1 MTRHLIG
8 KIAFLMIILYFLVGL
23 YAPFLT
29 SGKAIIALYDGE
41 LFFPLF
47 RFLFFQGYYTK
58 SIDLFFNILMFTF
71 PVMLLGLWKKGFFY
85 AGVIFQLFL
94 FLFLIFFP
102 IKDPNT
108 DDALIK
114 NKKGSMSFNSE
125 LARLNTQGKL
135 DLILEEIRLKK
146 HHEEV
151 SAYIKRG
158 DAYTPYRIHR
168 EVLAK
173 DPQSLKEHDAF
184 IEQEENKLKFVLFPL
199 VRSFHWEEDAG
210 GDENMNRQLP
220 WWQLTR
226 VNHKDLV
233 SALIYGIRISLT
245 VGILSTLISLAISIP
260 IGAFAG
266 YFAGKTDVVV
276 SRLLEIWE
284 GMPTFFMLLLV
295 VAITQS
301 KSIFLI
307 ILVLGLFGWT
317 SFSRFI
323 RGEFFKERK
332 LPYVEAGQVFGFSN
346 LYLMFRHIL
355 PNAIAPII
363 TLLPFAILAA
373 ISAEAGLSFLGL
385 GEENTPSWGA
395 LMEEGRSVF
404 PGQSY
409 LLWPPAV
416 LLTVLLV
423 SIALV
428 GDALRDYLDP
438 RLN

>member
-1 MTRHLIG
+1 MTKHLIG
-8 KIAFLMIILYFLVGL
+8 KLAFLVIILYFLVGL

-29 SGKAIIALYDGE
+29 SGKAIIALYDKE
-41 LFFPLF
+41 LYFPLF
-47 RFLFFQGYYTK
+47 RFLFYQGYYTK

-71 PVMLLGLWKKGFFY
+71 PIMLLGFWRKAFLY
-85 AGVIFQLFL
+85 AGLILQLALFL
-94 FLFLIFFP
+94 FLLFFP

-108 DDALIK
+108 DDALIRNK
-114 NKKGSMSFNSE
+114 NASMNFNSE
-125 LARLNTQGKL
+125 LSRLNTQGKL
-135 DLILEEIRLKK
+135 DLLLEEIRLKQ
-146 HHEEV
+146 HHDQV
-151 SAYIKRG
+151 NSYIKQG
-158 DAYTPYRIHR
+158 DIYTPYRIHR

-173 DPQSLKEHDAF
+173 DPQSLKEHDEF
-184 IEQEENKLKFVLFPL
+184 INQEKSKLTFVLFPL
-199 VRSFHWEEDAG
+199 LRSFHWEEDAG
-210 GDENMNRQLP
+210 GDEKMNRQLP

-226 VNHKDLV
+226 VNHKDLI

-245 VGILSTLISLAISIP
+245 VGILSTLISLVISIP

-276 SRLLEIWE
+276 SRLLEVWE

-317 SFSRFI
+317 SFSRYI

-409 LLWPPAV
+409 LLWPPAI
-416 LLTVLLV
+416 LLTILLV

-438 RLN
+438 RLS

>member
-1 MTRHLIG
+1 MTKYGIG
-8 KIAFLMIILYFLVGL
+8 KIAAVIIILYFLIGL
-23 YAPFLT
+23 YAPFLA
-29 SGKAIIALYDGE
+29 SGKAIVALYDGR
-41 LFFPLF
+41 LYFPLF

-71 PVMLLGLWKKGFFY
+71 PLMLLGFWKKILLYIGL
-85 AGVIFQLFL
+85 VLQLLLFL
-94 FLFLIFFP
+94 FLLFVP

-108 DDALIK
+108 DI
-114 NKKGSMSFNSE
+114 GSRQNE
-125 LARLNTQGKL
+125 KGKL
-135 DLILEEIRLKK
+135 DLLLDEIRLKN
-146 HHEEV
+146 HHDKIA
-151 SAYIKRG
+151 AYLPTSNL
-158 DAYTPYRIHR
+158 YTPYRIDR
-168 EVLAK
+168 DVLSKNPEA
-173 DPQSLKEHDAF
+173 LKEHDELIAR
-184 IEQEENKLKFVLFPL
+184 EKEKLSFALFPL
-199 VRSFHWEEDAG
+199 LRPFHWEEDAG
-210 GDENMNRQLP
+210 GDEKMNRQLP
-220 WWQLTR
+220 WWELTR
-226 VNHKDLV
+226 VNHKDLL
-233 SALIYGIRISLT
+233 SALLYGIRISLT
-245 VGILSTLISLAISIP
+245 VGILSTLISLVISIP

-266 YFAGKTDVVV
+266 YYAGTTDVIV

-295 VAITQS
+295 VAITES

-346 LYLMFRHIL
+346 FYLIFRHIL
-355 PNAIAPII
+355 PNAIAPVL

-395 LMEEGRSVF
+395 LMEEGRSAF

-409 LLWPPAV
+409 LLWPPAI

>member
-1 MTRHLIG
+1 MTKHPIG
-8 KIAFLMIILYFLVGL
+8 KLAFLIIILYFLVGL
-23 YAPFLT
+23 YAPFLA
-29 SGKAIIALYDGE
+29 SGKAIVAMYEGE
-41 LFFPLF
+41 LYFPLF

-71 PVMLLGLWKKGFFY
+71 SILLLGFWKKGFFY
-85 AGVIFQLFL
+85 SGLFLQLFF
-94 FLFLIFFP
+94 FLWLLFFP
-102 IKDPNT
+102 IKDPKT

-114 NKKGSMSFNSE
+114 IKEKTVSFNSE
-125 LARLNTQGKL
+125 IERLNKQGKL
-135 DLILEEIRLKK
+135 DLLLEEIRLKQ
-146 HHEEV
+146 HHDQV
-151 SAYIKRG
+151 TPFIKKG
-158 DAYTPYRIHR
+158 EAYTPYRIHR

-173 DPQSLKEHDAF
+173 DPKTLKEHDAF
-184 IEQEENKLKFVLFPL
+184 IRQESGKLSFVLFPFL
-199 VRSFHWEEDAG
+199 RTFHWEEDAG

-226 VNHKDLV
+226 VNHKDLI

-323 RGEFFKERK
+323 RGEFFKER
-332 LPYVEAGQVFGFSN
+332 
-346 LYLMFRHIL
+346 
-355 PNAIAPII
+355 
-363 TLLPFAILAA
+363 
-373 ISAEAGLSFLGL
+373 
-385 GEENTPSWGA
+385 
-395 LMEEGRSVF
+395 
-404 PGQSY
+404 
-409 LLWPPAV
+409 
-416 LLTVLLV
+416 
-423 SIALV
+423 
-428 GDALRDYLDP
+428 
-438 RLN
+438 

>member
-1 MTRHLIG
+1 MTKHLIG
-8 KIAFLMIILYFLVGL
+8 KLAFLVIILYFLVGL

-29 SGKAIIALYDGE
+29 SGKAIIALYDKE
-41 LFFPLF
+41 LYFPLF
-47 RFLFFQGYYTK
+47 RFLFYQGYYTK

-71 PVMLLGLWKKGFFY
+71 PIMLLGFWRKAFLY
-85 AGVIFQLFL
+85 AGLVLQLALFL
-94 FLFLIFFP
+94 FLLFFP
-102 IKDPNT
+102 IKNPNT
-108 DDALIK
+108 DDALIRNK
-114 NKKGSMSFNSE
+114 NASMNFNSE
-125 LARLNTQGKL
+125 LSRLNTQGKL
-135 DLILEEIRLKK
+135 DLLLEEIRLKQ
-146 HHEEV
+146 HHDQV
-151 SAYIKRG
+151 NSYIKQG
-158 DAYTPYRIHR
+158 DIYTPYRIHR
-168 EVLAK
+168 EVLEK
-173 DPQSLKEHDAF
+173 DPLSLKEHDDF
-184 IEQEENKLKFVLFPL
+184 IDQEKSKLTFVLFPL
-199 VRSFHWEEDAG
+199 LRSFHWEEDAG
-210 GDENMNRQLP
+210 GDEKMNRQLP

-226 VNHKDLV
+226 VNHKDLI

-245 VGILSTLISLAISIP
+245 VGILSTLISLVISIP

-276 SRLLEIWE
+276 SRLLEVWE

-317 SFSRFI
+317 SFSRYI

-409 LLWPPAV
+409 LLWPPAI
-416 LLTVLLV
+416 LLTILLV

-438 RLN
+438 RLS

>member
-1 MTRHLIG
+1 MTKYLIG
-8 KIAFLMIILYFLVGL
+8 KIAFLVIVLYFLVGV
-23 YAPFLT
+23 YAPFIA
-29 SGKAIIALYDGE
+29 SGKAIVALYDGE
-41 LFFPLF
+41 LYFPLF
-47 RFLFFQGYYTK
+47 RFLFYQGYYTK
-58 SIDLFFNILMFTF
+58 SIDLFFNLLMFTF
-71 PVMLLGLWKKGFFY
+71 PIMLIGFWKKTFLY
-85 AGVIFQLFL
+85 AGIALQLLLFL
-94 FLFLIFFP
+94 YLLFFP

-108 DDALIK
+108 DDLLIQNK
-114 NKKGSMSFNSE
+114 NASMSFEGE
-125 LARLNTQGKL
+125 LSRVNTKGKL
-135 DLILEEIRLKK
+135 DLLLEEIRLKE
-146 HHEEV
+146 HHDQL
-151 SAYIKRG
+151 ATYIKQG
-158 DAYTPYRIHR
+158 EIYTPYRIHR
-168 EVLAK
+168 DVLSK
-173 DPQSLKEHDAF
+173 DPQSLKEHDEF
-184 IEQEENKLKFVLFPL
+184 ISSEKSKLSFAIFPL
-199 VRSFHWEEDAG
+199 LRSFHWEEDAG
-210 GDENMNRQLP
+210 GDEKMNRQLP
-220 WWQLTR
+220 WWELTR
-226 VNHKDLV
+226 VNHKDLI

-245 VGILSTLISLAISIP
+245 VGILSTLISLIISIP

-266 YFAGKTDVVV
+266 YFAGTTDVAV
-276 SRLLEIWE
+276 SRLLEVWE

-317 SFSRFI
+317 SFSRYI

-409 LLWPPAV
+409 LLWPPAI
-416 LLTVLLV
+416 LLTILLV

-438 RLN
+438 RLS